1 MIYGYINDKYKNK
14 YPRLAMVSIMSV
26 NLLAVPLLLLLAI
39 LRNKKFDKEEKIKE
53 QNEELKE
60 I

>member
-1 MIYGYINDKYKNK
+1 MIYGYINDVCEDK

-26 NLLAVPLLLLLAI
+26 NLLAVPLLIILAV
-39 LRNKKFDKEEKIKE
+39 LRNKKFDEEEKNKDKS
-53 QNEELKE
+53 EELND